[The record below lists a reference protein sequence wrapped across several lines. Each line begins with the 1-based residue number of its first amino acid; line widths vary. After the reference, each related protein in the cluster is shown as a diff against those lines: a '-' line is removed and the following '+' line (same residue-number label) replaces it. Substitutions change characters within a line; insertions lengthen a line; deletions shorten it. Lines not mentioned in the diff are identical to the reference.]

1 MCLCKTATYLQLK
14 RRYIIISHQYLELK
28 LLVYDWKK
36 KKKTEDWKMLKKED
50 RLRTLFRR

>member
-14 RRYIIISHQYLELK
+14 RRYIITSHQYLELK

-36 KKKTEDWKMLKKED
+36 KKDRRLENVKEG
-50 RLRTLFRR
+50 RQAEKFI